1 MSGTDSLAKNIAELV
16 RAIVGKPK
24 KPSHTTAIIVA
35 GGNSSRMG
43 EGVSKQLLK
52 ISDIPVVVHTLLA
65 FERADTIKE
74 IIVAAKKDELSLYAE
89 FAEKYHITKFKK
101 AVAGG
106 DTRQQSVKNA
116 FAAISDKTKFVA
128 IHDGA
133 RCLITSEE
141 IDRVC
146 DAAYISGAATAA
158 VRAEETVKQEKSGL
172 IEKTLDRDHI
182 WLARTP
188 QVFGTD
194 IYRTAL
200 AIAERDGITVTDD
213 CALVEHIE
221 YRIRLVPCSKHNIKI
236 TTREDIPLAA
246 AILSMRQMEE
256 NT

>member
-1 MSGTDSLAKNIAELV
+1 MSGTGALAKNIAELV
-16 RAIVGKPK
+16 RAIAGKPK
-24 KPSHTTAIIVA
+24 KPCHTTAIIVA

-43 EGVSKQLLK
+43 DGISKQLLK
-52 ISDIPVVVHTLLA
+52 LSDIPVVVHTLLA
-65 FERADTIKE
+65 FERADTINE
-74 IIVAAKKDELSLYAE
+74 IIVAAKKDELALYAD
-89 FAEKYHITKFKK
+89 FAEKYHITKFRK
-101 AVAGG
+101 AVEGG

-116 FAAISDKTKFVA
+116 FAAISDKTRFVA

-133 RCLITSEE
+133 RCLVTSEE

-146 DAAYISGAATAA
+146 EAAYVSGAATAA
-158 VRAEETVKQEKSGL
+158 VRAEETVKRDTGGL
-172 IEKTLDRDHI
+172 IAETLDRDHI

-200 AIAERDGITVTDD
+200 AIEARDGITVTDD

>member
-1 MSGTDSLAKNIAELV
+1 MSGTGTLAKNIAELV
-16 RAIVGKPK
+16 RSVVGKPK
-24 KPSHTTAIIVA
+24 KPSHTTALIVA

-43 EGVSKQLLK
+43 DGVSKQLLK
-52 ISDIPVVVHTLLA
+52 LSDTPAVVHTLLA
-65 FERADTIKE
+65 FERAETVDE
-74 IIVAAKKDELSLYAE
+74 IIVAAKKDELSLYAD
-89 FAEKYHITKFKK
+89 FARKYHITKFKK

-106 DTRQQSVKNA
+106 DTRQQSVKHA
-116 FAAISDKTKFVA
+116 FAAISDKTNFVA

-133 RCLITSEE
+133 RCLVTPAE

-146 DAAYISGAATAA
+146 EAAHVSGAAAAA
-158 VRAEETVKQEKSGL
+158 VRAEETVKQEKGGL
-172 IEKTLDRDHI
+172 IAETLDRDHI

-194 IYRTAL
+194 VYRAAL

-236 TTREDIPLAA
+236 TTAEDIPLAT
-246 AILSMRQMEE
+246 AILSMRKMED